1 MILARWAIFILN
13 HAYYMCVCFFLKS
26 PKELNKQSSNA
37 QRTHDRFECTG
48 TGAVQWIVLQCN
60 AMHKKEATKTQHTR
74 HRRQVKPDWDR
85 HFTFFFFIFFELYF
99 ILYVGWLFFSCCPY
113 AERRHTSLIFKH
125 IFQALHMCSVRT
137 KYPLVSFE
145 FLLLLFGL
153 VWFGCYCCCRLCVLF
168 RFKKKV

>member
-13 HAYYMCVCFFLKS
+13 HAYYMCICFFLKS

-37 QRTHDRFECTG
+37 QRTHDRLECTG

-85 HFTFFFFIFFELYF
+85 HFTFFFFFHFLWIVLYF
-99 ILYVGWLFFSCCPY
+99 IRWLVAFFLMLSVCWE
-113 AERRHTSLIFKH
+113 ATH
-125 IFQALHMCSVRT
+125 IFDFQAYFSSITYV
-137 KYPLVSFE
+137 
-145 FLLLLFGL
+145 
-153 VWFGCYCCCRLCVLF
+153 
-168 RFKKKV
+168 

>member
-13 HAYYMCVCFFLKS
+13 HAFYMCICFFLKS

-37 QRTHDRFECTG
+37 QRTHDRLECTGTG

-85 HFTFFFFIFFELYF
+85 HFTFFFFFHFLWIVLYF
-99 ILYVGWLFFSCCPY
+99 IRWLVIFSHVVRMLRGDTHLWFSSIFFKHYICVVCVQNTHWF
-113 AERRHTSLIFKH
+113 RLIFCCC
-125 IFQALHMCSVRT
+125 F
-137 KYPLVSFE
+137 
-145 FLLLLFGL
+145 L
-153 VWFGCYCCCRLCVLF
+153 VWFGLLVTVAAAYVYYF
-168 RFKKKV
+168 V